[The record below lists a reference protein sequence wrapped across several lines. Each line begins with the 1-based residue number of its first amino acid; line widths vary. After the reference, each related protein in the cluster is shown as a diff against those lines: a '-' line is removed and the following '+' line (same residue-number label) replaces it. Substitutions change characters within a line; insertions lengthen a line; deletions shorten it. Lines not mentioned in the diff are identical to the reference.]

1 MQKKMKLKL
10 LALALIVILM
20 SVSMSACS
28 KVKEISSN
36 KAMGRY
42 VEEEIKIPEKYYRY
56 YIINMVENL
65 NDTIEV
71 YMTDNKK
78 YIKLILNE
86 EGQWEEIQQPW
97 IGKIKTENQTYVKQ
111 VILGEDGF
119 YYALVYDYSDG
130 KENTYYIYQCHTEDT
145 DPVQMNVP
153 YFVTAYEARQNFV
166 TTPFISSFGVL
177 KNGNIIANDAFKNKL
192 LYISKD
198 TGEILSEFDTV
209 EPFVIKEN
217 EFWATNPDDKAVTHY
232 SSTEKKIEIDTN
244 VIDGKLAITDKAFYI
259 LNDKGIHRLEN
270 DGTLLQTVV
279 DGALTSISNPRN
291 TFTSFY
297 VSEKEKEEY
306 YVLGNGVQSQWIYH
320 YYFDE
325 TIPSVPE
332 NEITVYSLY
341 ENGTIRQGI
350 NVFQKNN
357 RDVKV
362 NYIVAMEEENSAT
375 ISDII
380 RALNTELITGEGA
393 DILVLDGLPI
403 NQLKEKGVLEDI
415 SDIINPMLEYRTI
428 MSNIVEDFYENDR
441 AMYAVPVRFQ
451 APFFYGSEEVLD
463 ALSNMDKLVKYIN
476 ENPEKRVL
484 SSLTYMQLATTF
496 FQLNYDNLVNDNGEM
511 KKDALIE
518 FLENLQVISN
528 NIGAANDL
536 YRSSSLEVYKGML
549 RLDNALGFQEM
560 EILDEATVAGIVQLR
575 SGVNYIRPA
584 YVMREKG
591 LTYQSINNQFIPS
604 ILIGLNKASK
614 NKELAKDFMKLLFTK
629 EIQDSIFDD
638 GFPVNENVFMKW
650 MVEYTPA
657 RRQTYIQVSS
667 GIKIIDY
674 PSSKEVIETLSKAKK
689 LDTPIIYNKL
699 LSDGVAEN
707 ITRYLEGSA
716 TIEQVA
722 QDIQNFF
729 NTYLSE

>member
-1 MQKKMKLKL
+1 MQKKMKTKL
-10 LALALIVILM
+10 LVFAFIVILM
-20 SVSMSACS
+20 IANVSACS
-28 KVKEISSN
+28 KVKGINGN

-56 YIINMVENL
+56 YTINMVKNL
-65 NDTIEV
+65 NDNIEV

-78 YIKLILNE
+78 YIKLTLNE
-86 EGQWEEIQQPW
+86 DSQWEAKEQPW
-97 IGKIKTENQTYVKQ
+97 LAKIKTENLTYVKQ

-119 YYALVYDYSDG
+119 YYALIYDYIDG
-130 KENTYYIYQCHTEDT
+130 KDNTFYIYQCNTEDA
-145 DPVQMNVP
+145 DPIKINVP
-153 YFVTAYEARQNFV
+153 YFVTPYEARPNFI
-166 TTPFISSFGVL
+166 TTPIISSFGVF
-177 KNGNIIANDAFKNKL
+177 KDGNIIANDAFKNKL
-192 LYISKD
+192 LYISKE
-198 TGEILSEFDTV
+198 TGEILSELDTV
-209 EPFVIKEN
+209 EPFVIKGDEL
-217 EFWATNPDDKAVTHY
+217 WATNPDDKAVTHY
-232 SSTEKKIEIDTN
+232 SSTEKKMQIDSN
-244 VIDGKLAITDKAFYI
+244 VIGGKLVVTDKAFYI
-259 LNDKGIHRLEN
+259 LNDKGIHRLEK
-270 DGTLLQTVV
+270 DGSLLQTVV

-291 TFTSFY
+291 SFTSFY

-306 YVLGNGVQSQWIYH
+306 YVLGNGVQSKWIYH

-332 NEITVYSLY
+332 HEITVYSLY

-403 NQLKEKGVLEDI
+403 NQLKEKGVLEDV
-415 SDIINPMLEYRTI
+415 SDIINPMIEYRTLI
-428 MSNIVEDFYENDR
+428 SNIVEEFYENDR
-441 AMYAVPVRFQ
+441 SIYAVPVRFQ

-463 ALSNMDKLVKYIN
+463 ALSNMDKLVQYIN
-476 ENPEKRVL
+476 KNPNKRVI
-484 SSLTYMQLATTF
+484 SPLTYEELATTF
-496 FQLNYDNLVNDNGEM
+496 FQLNYDNLVNKDGEM
-511 KKDALIE
+511 DKEALIS
-518 FLENLQVISN
+518 FLENLEVVSN
-528 NIGAANDL
+528 NIGASDEL
-536 YRSSSLEVYKGML
+536 YRASTEIYKGMI
-549 RLDNALGFQEM
+549 RFDNGFGFQEP
-560 EILDEATVAGIVQLR
+560 EILEETTEAGILQLR
-575 SGVNYIRPA
+575 SGINYIRPA
-584 YVMREKG
+584 YVIRERG
-591 LTYQSINNQFIPS
+591 LTYQSINNQFVPS

-657 RRQTYIQVSS
+657 RRQTYIQMAS
-667 GIKIIDY
+667 GIQIIDY
-674 PSSKEVIETLSKAKK
+674 PSSKEVIEILSLAKR
-689 LDTPIIYNKL
+689 LDTPIIHNKL
-699 LSDGVAEN
+699 LSDGITDN
-707 ITRYLEGSA
+707 IVRYLEGSA
-716 TIEQVA
+716 TAEQVA